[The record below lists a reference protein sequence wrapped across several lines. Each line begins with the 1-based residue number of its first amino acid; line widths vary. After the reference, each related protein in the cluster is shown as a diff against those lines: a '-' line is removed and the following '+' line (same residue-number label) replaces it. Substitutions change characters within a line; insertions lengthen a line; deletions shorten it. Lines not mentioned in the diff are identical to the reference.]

1 MGSTTNRNL
10 AAGTIQQTHG
20 QLKDETVWLVDYEN
34 ETITEHTLAEIEDAY
49 SLIDTTTAPIGID
62 YVDHLKEVDVWLV
75 GACAAAETSIW
86 SERDADRNDVCFS
99 EEEAVELQSDLTDE
113 DDQPAIVAETWYA
126 AASWGIGGNGE
137 NIFPLYKDRADAMRE
152 LEKRWAKQ
160 ILENAGERLV
170 NVSLAWTREE
180 AQEALNEYL
189 EEQAD
194 D

>member
-1 MGSTTNRNL
+1 MASTTNRNL
-10 AAGTIQQTHG
+10 AAGIIQQTHG

-34 ETITEHTLAEIEDAY
+34 ETITERTLAEIEEAY
-49 SLIDTTTAPIGID
+49 SLIDTTTAPIGTD
-62 YVDHLKEVDVWLV
+62 YVDHLKEIDVWLV

-99 EEEAVELQSDLTDE
+99 EEEAVELQADLTDE

-126 AASWGIGGNGE
+126 SASWGIGGNGE
-137 NIFPLYKDRADAMRE
+137 NIFPLYKDRAYALQD
-152 LEKRWAKQ
+152 LGKRWTKQ
-160 ILENAGERLV
+160 ILENAGERLINPV
-170 NVSLAWTREE
+170 LAWTREE
-180 AQEALNEYL
+180 AQEVLNEYL